1 MKRIPNIPMNI
12 VDVRDVAQLHVLA
25 MKTPEANG
33 KRFIATAYGQISMPE
48 IAQLI
53 KKNALN

>member
-1 MKRIPNIPMNI
+1 MNI

-33 KRFIATAYGQISMPE
+33 KRFIATADGQISMPE